1 MKLKKCEYCGTEF
14 DAALSQCPLCGK
26 AVQPGA
32 AEPQPVMP
40 AAYKPAGGRGGKF
53 SKKKG
58 GHFAADPKKEKE
70 AKSAENPYKI
80 PKWMM
85 VTICVILGLA
95 VLMGAAFA
103 LYQLSWFPKFLSP
116 KEPVSMQEPAQQPAQ
131 EAASEP
137 SQPAVP
143 TEQQYM
149 NEEDYQP
156 EEADEPFFSRVP
168 LPCAVKPHCGESF
181 GLTASQRYRIC
192 RTKDELRAAFHHFKA
207 LTNEDPIVQEYL
219 PGAAYGCSVLAKDGA
234 VYRSLCHRRVREY
247 PVSGGP
253 SSCCESVSR
262 SDLLAFSEALV
273 QETGFTG
280 PAMFEFK
287 CAADGSPRLLEVNPR
302 VWGTFPLTRAAKTGF
317 AYSWFCLAANLPL
330 PEEVPAQHVK
340 MAYYPADFAA
350 GLGYLKAGQPGRF
363 FAAAADFLSPC
374 VKNGIADPKDPAPA
388 QVYFRNLFHRGG
400 HK

>member
-302 VWGTFPLTRAAKTGF
+302 VWGTFPLTRAAKTDF